1 MENKIES
8 LITNSIQVLKKQK
21 SNVGLSKWTQ
31 IRKSS
36 SLDQDFKQ
44 ITDYFDE
51 LKVQMEEDET
61 YNERIADLNKKIELL
76 EKMMAS

>member
-1 MENKIES
+1 M
-8 LITNSIQVLKKQK
+8 ITNSIQVLKKQK

-44 ITDYFDE
+44 ITDYFNE